1 MSSAV
6 VTPGLTA
13 ELTFDCLT
21 DCLDV
26 WHTTGAVSGRRLCAV
41 QLVVTRADSQ
51 VLGEYVHVLAEREQL
66 LWNSM
71 CRLALASSA

>member
-13 ELTFDCLT
+13 VLTFDCLT

-26 WHTTGAVSGRRLCAV
+26 WHATGAVSGSRLRAV
-41 QLVVTRADSQ
+41 QLVVTRSNSQ
-51 VLGEYVHVLAEREQL
+51 VLGEYVHVVAEREQL
-66 LWNSM
+66 L
-71 CRLALASSA
+71 